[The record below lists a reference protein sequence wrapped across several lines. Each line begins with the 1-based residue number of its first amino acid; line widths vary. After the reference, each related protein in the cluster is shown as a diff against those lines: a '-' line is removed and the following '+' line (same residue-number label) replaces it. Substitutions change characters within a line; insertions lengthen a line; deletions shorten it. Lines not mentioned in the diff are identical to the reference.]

1 MYEPPTF
8 RFYLGVAGPGL
19 LSKLRRF
26 VDLANMGTPADP
38 PQITFNNKAEVGV
51 QAQQIN
57 VHGDAHFQ
65 SVSLTL
71 ELYT

>member
-1 MYEPPTF
+1 
-8 RFYLGVAGPGL
+8 
-19 LSKLRRF
+19 
-26 VDLANMGTPADP
+26 MGTLADP

-57 VHGDAHFQ
+57 VRGDALFQ

-71 ELYT
+71 GLCT

>member
-1 MYEPPTF
+1 
-8 RFYLGVAGPGL
+8 
-19 LSKLRRF
+19 
-26 VDLANMGTPADP
+26 MGTLADP

-57 VHGDAHFQ
+57 VRGDALFQ
-65 SVSLTL
+65 SVSLTP